1 MYKNAKQGWYKVINS
16 NKVMK
21 PQDEHMKSF
30 RINENCVE
38 LNYKS
43 SLEYKAIKYA
53 DYNKHVIKFSLEPFA
68 IKYIKPTDGK
78 YHRYY
83 IDLFLEFSSGDKLIV
98 EIKSKSE
105 TLPPKKP
112 KKTTNK
118 STRNYQKALMTY
130 SINMAKW
137 TAAREFA
144 EKNKIKFVI
153 LTEDQLG

>member
-1 MYKNAKQGWYKVINS
+1 MYKHAKTGWYKVVNS
-16 NKVMK
+16 EKVMK
-21 PQDEHMKSF
+21 PQDDHMKSF
-30 RINENCVE
+30 RINENIVE

-53 DYNKHVIKFSLEPFA
+53 DYNKHVVKFSLEPFA

-98 EIKSKSE
+98 EIKSKGE
-105 TLPPKKP
+105 TIPPKKP
-112 KKTTNK
+112 KKVTNK

-137 TAAREFA
+137 KAAREFA
-144 EKNKIKFVI
+144 AKNKIKFII
-153 LTEDQLG
+153 LTEDELK

>member
-1 MYKNAKQGWYKVINS
+1 MYKHAKKGWYKVINS
-16 NKVMK
+16 EKVMI
-21 PQDEHMKSF
+21 PQDDHMKSF
-30 RINENCVE
+30 RINENKVE

-53 DYNKHVIKFSLEPFA
+53 DYNKHVVKFSLEPFA

-118 STRNYQKALMTY
+118 STKNYQKALMTY

-153 LTEDQLG
+153 LTEEQLG